1 MCVLV
6 RGLSAGGEEEMGC
19 AGGTYIVCG
28 GASRGRT
35 GPPSRRVFV
44 HMSDSTQKRR
54 RIQRSP
60 SPPVYKLD
68 DGDDAYE
75 PYVPVAQRRQAK
87 LAKLSALSS
96 TSDAREK
103 AKNQLEELLE
113 KEDAEREEER
123 RREGAR
129 KERTLLVEAQEVHSR
144 KAAEGAR
151 LAFISRHL
159 VSPPPTLDAGKTE
172 VEKAEEADAEIFAA
186 IASRRK
192 LASDLELAQGIQ
204 YSESLR
210 TSYAPRPT
218 HNALT

>member
-1 MCVLV
+1 MRRRC
-6 RGLSAGGEEEMGC
+6 GC
-19 AGGTYIVCG
+19 AEGTYIVCG

-35 GPPSRRVFV
+35 GPPSRRDFV
-44 HMSDSTQKRR
+44 DMSDSTQKRR

-68 DGDDAYE
+68 DGDDTYE

-96 TSDAREK
+96 TSDREK
-103 AKNQLEELLE
+103 AKHQLEELLE

-129 KERTLLVEAQEVHSR
+129 KERTLLLEAQEVHSR

-159 VSPPPTLDAGKTE
+159 VSPPPLLLDAGKTE
-172 VEKAEEADAEIFAA
+172 VEKAEEADAEILSA

-192 LASDLELAQGIQ
+192 LASDLELAKGIQ

-210 TSYAPRPT
+210 TSYARHPA